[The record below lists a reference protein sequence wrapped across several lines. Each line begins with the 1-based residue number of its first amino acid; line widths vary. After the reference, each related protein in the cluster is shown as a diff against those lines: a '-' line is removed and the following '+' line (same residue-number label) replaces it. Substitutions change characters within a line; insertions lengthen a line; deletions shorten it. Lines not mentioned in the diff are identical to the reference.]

1 MDDAGGRVHGQGRAY
16 HRAISGDCQ
25 RDPITSGSMGSDA
38 TNNASVTVDTHQGR
52 GELMMCEWFALCDRV
67 ADGTSIGPIGDGMWG
82 AIPIC
87 NRCARVLDL
96 DIDLG

>member
-1 MDDAGGRVHGQGRAY
+1 
-16 HRAISGDCQ
+16 
-25 RDPITSGSMGSDA
+25 
-38 TNNASVTVDTHQGR
+38 
-52 GELMMCEWFALCDRV
+52 MMCEWFALCARV

-96 DIDLG
+96 DIDLGWGWMRQDERRQ